1 MTSTTERL
9 LEELNAAKG
18 LSYPQ
23 VGYSYFADVKGD
35 GRNIRSVYTIVNAQG
50 GVTYSNFNAATPR
63 QRCNKI
69 RAAITAVNDYL
80 SA

>member
-50 GVTYSNFNAATPR
+50 GVSYSPYNAATPR
-63 QRCNKI
+63 QRCANI
-69 RAAITAVNDYL
+69 RAAIALNNRRK
-80 SA
+80 A